1 MAVFIHPETSMGP
14 RLLPNASEADSRNGY
29 LGNRV
34 ESSLGILRF
43 LRCWNESPTKRQPKT
58 TEVRNQRPRQA
69 RMFLRISNMGG
80 KGRVH
85 ERLSFLATML
95 GPVKIKMAGWRE
107 EEMRCRTRR
116 ERGSVVTALQDR
128 KSNADPAHQQP
139 SPLGCRSFAAML
151 CCPRES
157 RPQGYCLSYAP
168 RLAAKLLA
176 PPPAF

>member
-1 MAVFIHPETSMGP
+1 MAFQPYPYWLRDLSHGISTVRILNFPSLPEFLMKILCLFLSTDAGLVSDTQLIYP
-14 RLLPNASEADSRNGY
+14 LKIA
-29 LGNRV
+29 
-34 ESSLGILRF
+34 ES
-43 LRCWNESPTKRQPKT
+43 Q
-58 TEVRNQRPRQA
+58 
-69 RMFLRISNMGG
+69 
-80 KGRVH
+80 
-85 ERLSFLATML
+85 
-95 GPVKIKMAGWRE
+95 MAGWRE

-151 CCPRES
+151 RCPREA

-168 RLAAKLLA
+168 RLTTKLLA